1 LRKTFLLVFACALD
15 VIQLGKMFWFLSFCS
30 DLFLSSFGFSAL
42 TLVFQLFTCKL
53 YLQIARLRM
62 RNFTLNRFPIKI
74 LLIDSLLI
82 PIVESTCLN
91 IL

>member
-1 LRKTFLLVFACALD
+1 
-15 VIQLGKMFWFLSFCS
+15 
-30 DLFLSSFGFSAL
+30 
-42 TLVFQLFTCKL
+42 
-53 YLQIARLRM
+53 M